1 MTVPLPTC
9 DGAFFD
15 FSERTKLR
23 ITGSDRV
30 RFLNGQI
37 TNDVRKASESTAIEG
52 CVLNAKG
59 KLNAHLFLSAAPD
72 CFWIDADPEL
82 REALRAR
89 LERYVIADD
98 VQIEDVTDRLSI
110 FHVLSR
116 AAPDVNDSR
125 RIVSTRRFAD
135 AGWDIWTDSA
145 FHDAVS
151 RWLSS
156 MLGFFD
162 AASAEI
168 FRIEYGIPRW
178 GFELTEEII
187 PIEANLEER
196 AVDYEKGCYIGQ
208 EVISRIKMS
217 GQTNKRLCGLISLH
231 DAALLPGMKLAR
243 ASDKSKEV
251 GWITSAARSERL
263 GKEVALGYV
272 KRGFNTVGANLDA
285 FASKDSGAV
294 VSTPVELV
302 PLPFR

>member
-1 MTVPLPTC
+1 MAADSA

-37 TNDVRKASESTAIEG
+37 TNDVRKATESAAIEA
-52 CVLNAKG
+52 CVLNSKG
-59 KLNAHLFLSAAPD
+59 KMNAHLFVSAASD

-82 REALRAR
+82 REALCAR

-125 RIVSTRRFAD
+125 RIMSTRRFAE
-135 AGWDIWTDSA
+135 AGWDLWTDST
-145 FHDAVS
+145 FHDAVL
-151 RWLSS
+151 RRLSS
-156 MLGFFD
+156 ILGFFD

-168 FRIEYGIPRW
+168 FRIEYGVPRW
-178 GFELTEEII
+178 GRELTEEII
-187 PIEANLEER
+187 PIEANLEDR

-243 ASDKSKEV
+243 ASDDSKEV
-251 GWITSAARSERL
+251 GWVTSVARSERL
-263 GKEVALGYV
+263 GKEIALGYV
-272 KRGFNTVGANLDA
+272 KRGFNTAGANLDA
-285 FASKDSGAV
+285 FASKDSRAV